1 MDSLNLEEPSLASSS
16 SMTSL
21 GEASNM
27 SEMSRDLA
35 SGNVAPI
42 AARESVFKYQM
53 ALKEDQVILH
63 QFVLTDLLGLSQ
75 VNYDFFK
82 SSSNYF
88 WKIKALN
95 TYAIFVS
102 STRKY
107 FQKLAWFFL
116 VSQAEFKPG
125 K

>member
-53 ALKEDQVILH
+53 ALKEDQVLLH
-63 QFVLTDLLGLSQ
+63 KFVLTDLLGLSQ
-75 VNYDFFK
+75 VKYDFFLNQVQIIFGK
-82 SSSNYF
+82 S
-88 WKIKALN
+88 
-95 TYAIFVS
+95 
-102 STRKY
+102 KY
-107 FQKLAWFFL
+107 KH
-116 VSQAEFKPG
+116 
-125 K
+125 

>member
-1 MDSLNLEEPSLASSS
+1 MLISFLDNLTGKMDSLNLEEPSLASSS

-63 QFVLTDLLGLSQ
+63 KFM
-75 VNYDFFK
+75 
-82 SSSNYF
+82 
-88 WKIKALN
+88 
-95 TYAIFVS
+95 
-102 STRKY
+102 
-107 FQKLAWFFL
+107 
-116 VSQAEFKPG
+116 
-125 K
+125 

>member
-1 MDSLNLEEPSLASSS
+1 MMICDTSYLILLISFLDNLTGKMDLLNLEEPSLASSS

-35 SGNVAPI
+35 SGSVAPI

-63 QFVLTDLLGLSQ
+63 KFVLTDLLGLSQ
-75 VNYDFFK
+75 VKYDF
-82 SSSNYF
+82 
-88 WKIKALN
+88 
-95 TYAIFVS
+95 
-102 STRKY
+102 
-107 FQKLAWFFL
+107 
-116 VSQAEFKPG
+116 
-125 K
+125 